1 MTLSMVV
8 CCCDQLDVSSTGAVD
23 KRFDQSLE
31 INSDLK
37 AESVSA
43 QGSYSFYVA
52 ADPHVKDTHV
62 NLSIFNNALRNDSEA
77 SFVHENNSCGVIT
90 QHPKQVVHNCF
101 FVQINE
107 G

>member
-1 MTLSMVV
+1 MRE
-8 CCCDQLDVSSTGAVD
+8 A
-23 KRFDQSLE
+23 E
-31 INSDLK
+31 SDLHNMKK
-37 AESVSA
+37 ASVVGA
-43 QGSYSFYVA
+43 ETAGSVDRVRSPTAYRLG
-52 ADPHVKDTHV
+52 HG
-62 NLSIFNNALRNDSEA
+62 LNDSEA